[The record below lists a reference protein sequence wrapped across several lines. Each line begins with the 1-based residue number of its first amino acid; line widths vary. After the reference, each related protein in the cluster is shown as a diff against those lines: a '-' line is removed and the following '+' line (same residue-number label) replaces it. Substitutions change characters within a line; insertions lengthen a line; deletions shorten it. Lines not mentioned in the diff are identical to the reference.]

1 MVCFLVCLFD
11 FFLGFFCN
19 LFNLLG
25 WWDNNNNNMK
35 LGFSTELF
43 CMHADLFLFTHRLAV
58 LGFSLFL
65 RFWKGGFRE
74 WFVGFL
80 FSEV

>member
-1 MVCFLVCLFD
+1 
-11 FFLGFFCN
+11 
-19 LFNLLG
+19 
-25 WWDNNNNNMK
+25 MK

-43 CMHADLFLFTHRLAV
+43 CMHGDLFFIYSYRLAV

-74 WFVGFL
+74 
-80 FSEV
+80 

>member
-11 FFLGFFCN
+11 FFWGFFCN

-25 WWDNNNNNMK
+25 WWDNNNNMK